1 MAPPVLWQYNF
12 SNFNEKARWALDE
25 RAQKKVA
32 AGLDRIVGELGS
44 SGYLAGSRFTVADL
58 TAAALLFP
66 LARPAELQYDYPE
79 PPRSQLI
86 ESLAGHPGVDWIR
99 EIYRRQR
106 SPSTAITG

>member
-1 MAPPVLWQYNF
+1 M
-12 SNFNEKARWALDE
+12 RTE

-32 AGLDRIVGELGS
+32 AGLDRIVTELGP
-44 SGYLAGSRFTVADL
+44 SGYLAGPRFTVADL

-99 EIYRRQR
+99 EIYRRQC

>member
-1 MAPPVLWQYNF
+1 M
-12 SNFNEKARWALDE
+12 RTE

-66 LARPAELQYDYPE
+66 LARPAELQYDYP
-79 PPRSQLI
+79 RAAT
-86 ESLAGHPGVDWIR
+86 LAADRVA
-99 EIYRRQR
+99 RRA
-106 SPSTAITG
+106 SGS